1 MNKEEI
7 EREWNILIALFRATI
22 EQTAMLKGEVRQ
34 HTKMIFNRWN
44 KEGERILRHIESQ
57 SWEVDLD
64 EVTDVIH
71 NAVDTL
77 RDEDKH

>member
-1 MNKEEI
+1 MEKEEI

-71 NAVDTL
+71 NAVDEL
-77 RDEDKH
+77 RK

>member
-1 MNKEEI
+1 MKDEEI

-34 HTKMIFNRWN
+34 HTKLIFNRWN
-44 KEGERILRHIESQ
+44 KEGERVLKHIESQ
-57 SWEVDLD
+57 SWTVELD

-71 NAVDTL
+71 DAVNVL
-77 RDEDKH
+77 RDEDKD

>member
-1 MNKEEI
+1 MEKEEI

-77 RDEDKH
+77 RNED